1 MADWSNGPKCQG
13 GVRDYVIQYMSCRLE
28 AHSFDAC
35 FTCRYHRPLWLEK
48 SCRIY
53 IYIYTYIHLYSYIS
67 VEGPVQEILRR
78 FPSSRSLWQVS
89 VRDLCARSLYKVS
102 VKRPLGKIL
111 VRDP

>member
-1 MADWSNGPKCQG
+1 MHVSHVDIIGRFGLRKA
-13 GVRDYVIQYMSCRLE
+13 V
-28 AHSFDAC
+28 A
-35 FTCRYHRPLWLEK
+35 
-48 SCRIY
+48 Y

>member
-67 VEGPVQEILRR
+67 VEGPVQEILRMVP
-78 FPSSRSLWQVS
+78 FVKIFVASLCQ
-89 VRDLCARSLYKVS
+89 RSLYKVS